1 MKRIIVITI
10 AVLIMLVT
18 AVHAQWTTPEE
29 RVYFGGGM
37 GSIQQ
42 TVNGRDIDCPLVYQD
57 VAYKLDKDNKRTEKI
72 TVSAYGGVAFIVPEK
87 IEVQKDSEMRAEVKI
102 EIEGV
107 EKGIFLTKK
116 GDKAAVPFLQ
126 ISGGLDP
133 NCTMFRNVVWVF
145 TKKMEF
151 STEKERF
158 TVNRPGA
165 TISFTKDG
173 VKLDGITKVV
183 IGIDKKGTKK

>member
-1 MKRIIVITI
+1 MNRTIFITI
-10 AVLIMLVT
+10 TAIILLVT
-18 AVHAQWTTPEE
+18 DMHAQWTTPEK
-29 RVYFGGGM
+29 RIYFAEGM

-57 VAYKLDKDNKRTEKI
+57 VAYELDKDGKRTDEM
-72 TVSAYGGVAFIVPEK
+72 TVSAYGGVAFVVPK
-87 IEVQKDSEMRAEVKI
+87 RIEVQKDREMRTEVRI
-102 EIEGV
+102 EIESI

-116 GDKAAVPFLQ
+116 SDKAAVPFLQ
-126 ISGGLDP
+126 ISGDLDP

-145 TKKMEF
+145 NRKMEF

-158 TVNRPGA
+158 TANRPGA

-173 VKLDGITKVV
+173 VKLYGVTKVV
-183 IGIDKKGTKK
+183 MVTDKKAIKK